1 MSNKIANQNSSL
13 IEVST
18 SSIDW
23 NKQAAIST
31 HRIKLDEVDNHYFF
45 LRARLAARKLHA
57 SSKRAACVG
66 VFGPSQA
73 GKSYLV
79 SALAKPTEGNLM
91 VQLGDQQV
99 DFLQK
104 INPGGGRESTGVV
117 TRFSLSKPET
127 QDPSFPVEI
136 RLLSESD
143 LLKILF
149 NSFFSDFDHA
159 GSLTLPALEP
169 QKITERLEKLKV
181 QANFKNE
188 SLSIRQ
194 EDILDLRDYLQNS
207 FGNLTHNLQTDFWPS
222 AIATASFLTIEQR
235 ADLFAVVWRDY
246 PIFTELYKVLAY
258 AVEKLKGA
266 DICLAPLNAVVSEQG
281 QTGIVDAQLLSELG
295 QPNGGQIDIRPVL
308 NGQPQSPLSMPKSVI
323 AALTAE
329 LRLPLPSSR
338 WTFANHLDILDFPGA
353 RSRLKI
359 SDPQKS
365 EGNANTLAAELF
377 LRGKVAFLFQRYTA
391 DQELSTVLLC
401 VPWGPQEVT
410 GYAPLIDQWVRDTN
424 GASSDKRAKVPAGLL
439 LVMTK
444 FDMDLQAKGG
454 DNESTER
461 QRWPDRIK
469 SSLLERFGSMDW
481 VDKWTD
487 ANAFNNIFWLRN
499 PEIKDSAYMKYDKGV
514 EIDINPDHR
523 DRLLRLRLFFCE
535 DQLVKKHFS
544 SPEQAWDAAMKPQ
557 DGGISRIVDGINLL
571 ANPHIRIQTLQ
582 DKTNRLSD
590 SMHSRLKQYFSEGQ
604 GEELAK
610 KQEIFNTVKN
620 DLVPV
625 IRNNDIWQVLENF
638 ILDLDELK
646 SLYFKVASG
655 NADSI
660 KSADAASSNSS
671 ASSAPDFDLDD
682 FLSSAIDGPSVQAS
696 STTSA
701 STAAVH
707 PRALN
712 FADKVVEFWI
722 SKIRNYAS
730 ADESS
735 GASLM
740 PSKGL
745 TLLVE
750 ELAISAQRYHLNH
763 ELATVLH
770 AAESNAGTT
779 WEKIADRQATIARNI
794 IGDFVSQLGMS
805 HTPMSER
812 PGIPLDK
819 PQRRIFEPFPA
830 FNGPT
835 PPLQEVPIAVSMLY
849 VRDWLVGLQKT
860 IMDNAGFA
868 GSEALSP
875 ELNIALGK
883 LIKTIQAGGETA

>member
-1 MSNKIANQNSSL
+1 MSKKIAAQNSSL

-18 SSIDW
+18 EAIGW
-23 NKQAAIST
+23 NKNAAVST

-45 LRARLAARKLHA
+45 LRTRLAARKLHA

-79 SALAKPTEGNLM
+79 SALAKPLVGNLM
-91 VQLGDQQV
+91 VQLGNQQV

-117 TRFSLSKPET
+117 TRFSLSKPEI
-127 QDPSFPVEI
+127 QDSDFPVEI

-159 GSLTLPALEP
+159 GSLTLREIEP
-169 QKITERLEKLKV
+169 QKISERMEKLKS

-207 FGNLTHNLQTDFWPS
+207 FGNLTHNLQSDFWPT
-222 AIATASFLTIEQR
+222 AIAIASFLSIEQR
-235 ADLFAVVWRDY
+235 AELFAVVWRDY
-246 PIFTELYKVLAY
+246 AIFTELYKVLAY

-266 DICLAPLNAVVSEQG
+266 DICLAPLNSVVSEQG
-281 QTGIVDAQLLSELG
+281 QTGIVDAQLLSDLG
-295 QPNGGQIDIRPVL
+295 QANGGQIDIRPVL
-308 NGQPQSPLSMPKSVI
+308 LGQAQSPLSLPKSVI

-329 LRLPLPSSR
+329 LRLPLPESR
-338 WTFANHLDILDFPGA
+338 WDFANHLDILDFPGA

-359 SDPQKS
+359 SDPQKLD
-365 EGNANTLAAELF
+365 GNANTLAAELF

-424 GASSDKRAKVPAGLL
+424 GSSSEKRAKVPAGLL

-444 FDMDLQAKGG
+444 FDMDLQTKGG

-481 VDKWTD
+481 VENWTAD
-487 ANAFNNIFWLRN
+487 SAFNNMFWLRN
-499 PEIKDSAYMKYDKGV
+499 PEIKDSAYMKYEKGV
-514 EIDINPDHR
+514 EIEINPDHQE
-523 DRLLRLRLFFCE
+523 RLLRLRQFFCE
-535 DQLVKKHFS
+535 DKMVKKHFS
-544 SPEQAWDAAMKPQ
+544 NPEQAWDAAMKPR

-571 ANPHIRIQTLQ
+571 ANPNIRLQTLQ
-582 DKTNRLSD
+582 DKTIRLAD

-610 KQEIFNTVKN
+610 KQAIFNTVKN
-620 DLVPV
+620 DLASV
-625 IRNNDIWQVLENF
+625 IGNQDIWQIFENF
-638 ILDLDELK
+638 NLNLNELRT
-646 SLYFKVASG
+646 LYFKVASG
-655 NADSI
+655 NDDSN
-660 KSADAASSNSS
+660 KSSGTASANPS
-671 ASSAPDFDLDD
+671 ASEASDFDLDD
-682 FLSSAIDGPSVQAS
+682 FLNSAIDGPSVQA
-696 STTSA
+696 TTTNAAA
-701 STAAVH
+701 SAVH

-730 ADESS
+730 ADETSDS
-735 GASLM
+735 SLM

-750 ELAISAQRYHLNH
+750 ELAISAQRFHLNH
-763 ELATVLH
+763 ELATLLH
-770 AAESNAGTT
+770 AAESNAGAT
-779 WEKIADRQATIARNI
+779 WEKIADRQATIARYI

-805 HTPMSER
+805 HTPMKDR
-812 PGIPLDK
+812 PGIPPDQ
-819 PQRRIFEPFPA
+819 PQRRIFEPYPS

-835 PPLQEVPIAVSMLY
+835 PPLQERPIAVSMLY

-868 GSEALSP
+868 GSEGLSP

-883 LIKTIQAGGETA
+883 LIQTIKVSGETV

>member
-1 MSNKIANQNSSL
+1 MSNKIATQNSSL

-18 SSIDW
+18 LAIDW

-57 SSKRAACVG
+57 SSNRAACVG

-79 SALAKPTEGNLM
+79 SSLAKPSEGNLM
-91 VQLGDQQV
+91 VQLGGDQV

-117 TRFSLSKPET
+117 TRFSLSKP
-127 QDPSFPVEI
+127 DINDSSFPVEI

-159 GSLTLPALEP
+159 GSLTLHTLEP
-169 QKITERLEKLKV
+169 EKIIEKLDKLKS

-188 SLSIRQ
+188 SFSIRQ

-207 FGNLTHNLQTDFWPS
+207 FGNLTHNLQSDFWPAAIS
-222 AIATASFLTIEQR
+222 IATFLTIEHR
-235 ADLFAVVWRDY
+235 AELFAIVWRDY

-258 AVEKLKGA
+258 AIEKLKGA
-266 DICLAPLNAVVSEQG
+266 DICLVPLTAVVSEQG

-295 QPNGGQIDIRPVL
+295 QSKGDQIEIRPVL
-308 NGQPQSPLSMPKSVI
+308 QGQAQSPLLLPKSVI

-329 LRLPLPSSR
+329 LRLPLAKSR
-338 WTFANHLDILDFPGA
+338 WNFANHLDILDFPGA

-359 SDPQKS
+359 SDPEKS
-365 EGNANTLAAELF
+365 EGNANSLAAELF

-391 DQELSTVLLC
+391 DQELSAVLLC

-410 GYAPLIDQWVRDTN
+410 GYAPLINQWVRDTN
-424 GASSDKRAKVPAGLL
+424 GSSSEKRAKVPAGLL

-481 VDKWTD
+481 VENWTSD
-487 ANAFNNIFWLRN
+487 NAFNNIFWLRN
-499 PEIKDSAYMKYDKGV
+499 PEIKDSAYMKYEKGV
-514 EIDINPDHR
+514 EIEINQDHQE
-523 DRLLRLRLFFCE
+523 RLLRLRQFFCE
-535 DQLVKKHFS
+535 DQLVNKHFS
-544 SPEQAWDAAMKPQ
+544 DPEQAWDAAMKPQ

-571 ANPHIRIQTLQ
+571 ADPDIRIKILQ
-582 DKTNRLSD
+582 EKTIRLAD
-590 SMHSRLKQYFSEGQ
+590 SMLRRLKQYFSEGQ

-610 KQEIFNTVKN
+610 KQDIFNTVKN
-620 DLVPV
+620 DLAPA
-625 IRNNDIWQVLENF
+625 IRNKDIWKIFENF
-638 ILDLDELK
+638 HLNLDELN

-655 NADSI
+655 ND
-660 KSADAASSNSS
+660 KSSKSFVTNTANTVESEAS
-671 ASSAPDFDLDD
+671 DFDLDN
-682 FLSSAIDGPSVQAS
+682 FLNSAIDGQFIQP
-696 STTSA
+696 TTP
-701 STAAVH
+701 TAVAFMVH

-722 SKIRNYAS
+722 SKIRNFAS
-730 ADESS
+730 SVETSAIN
-735 GASLM
+735 LM

-745 TLLVE
+745 ILLVE
-750 ELAISAQRYHLNH
+750 ELAISAQRFHLNR
-763 ELATVLH
+763 ELALVLN
-770 AAESNAGTT
+770 AAESNAGAT
-779 WEKIADRQATIARNI
+779 WEKIADRQSTIARNI
-794 IGDFVSQLGMS
+794 IGEFVSQLGMS
-805 HTPMSER
+805 HTPMKDR
-812 PGIPLDK
+812 PGIPPDNPK
-819 PQRRIFEPFPA
+819 RRIFEPYPLFS
-830 FNGPT
+830 GPI
-835 PPLQEVPIAVSMLY
+835 PPLQEKPIEVSMLF
-849 VRDWLVGLQKT
+849 VRDWLVGLQKM

-868 GSEALSP
+868 GSEALSH

-883 LIKTIQAGGETA
+883 LIQTIEASVEAGE

>member
-1 MSNKIANQNSSL
+1 MSTKIANQNSSL

-18 SSIDW
+18 EAINW
-23 NKQAAIST
+23 NKQAAVST
-31 HRIKLDEVDNHYFF
+31 HRIKLDELDNHYFF
-45 LRARLAARKLHA
+45 LRARLAARKLFA
-57 SSKRAACVG
+57 SSKRASCVG

-79 SALAKPTEGNLM
+79 SALAKPLIGNLM

-127 QDPSFPVEI
+127 QDPYFPVEI

-159 GSLTLPALEP
+159 GSLTLRELEP
-169 QKITERLEKLKV
+169 QKISERLEKLKI

-188 SLSIRQ
+188 SIAIRQ

-207 FGNLTHNLQTDFWPS
+207 FGNLTHNLQSDFWPT
-222 AIATASFLTIEQR
+222 AISVGSFLSIEQR
-235 ADLFAVVWRDY
+235 AELFAVVWRDY
-246 PIFTELYKVLAY
+246 SIFTELYKVLAL
-258 AVEKLKGA
+258 AIEKLKGA
-266 DICLAPLNAVVSEQG
+266 DICLAPLDAVVSEQG

-295 QPNGGQIDIRPVL
+295 QANSGNIEIRPVL
-308 NGQPQSPLSMPKSVI
+308 HGLPQTPISLPKSVI

-329 LRLPLPSSR
+329 LRLPLPESR
-338 WTFANHLDILDFPGA
+338 WDFANHLDILDFPGA

-359 SDPQKS
+359 SDPKKS
-365 EGNANTLAAELF
+365 ESNSNTLAAELF

-424 GASSDKRAKVPAGLL
+424 GSSPEKRSKVPSGLL

-444 FDMDLQAKGG
+444 FDMDLQTKGG

-481 VDKWTD
+481 VETWTTEK
-487 ANAFNNIFWLRN
+487 AFNNMFWLRN
-499 PEIKDSAYMKYDKGV
+499 PEIKDSAYMKYENGI
-514 EIDINPDHR
+514 EIEINPDHQ
-523 DRLLRLRLFFCE
+523 DRLLRLRKFFCE
-535 DQLVKKHFS
+535 DQLVKKHFA
-544 SPEQAWDAAMKPQ
+544 SPQQAWDAAMKPK

-571 ANPHIRIQTLQ
+571 ANPNIRAQTLQ
-582 DKTNRLSD
+582 DKTTRLAD
-590 SMHSRLKQYFSEGQ
+590 SMNSRLKQYFSEGQ

-610 KQEIFNTVKN
+610 KREIFNTVKN
-620 DLVPV
+620 DLAPV
-625 IRNNDIWQVLENF
+625 IRNKDVWKVLENF
-638 ILDLDELK
+638 NLELDELK
-646 SLYFKVASG
+646 NLYFKVASG
-655 NADSI
+655 ND
-660 KSADAASSNSS
+660 DSSNSLGSKSRTQS
-671 ASSAPDFDLDD
+671 AFEASDFDIDD
-682 FLSSAIDGPSVQAS
+682 FLNSAIDGPTLQTAS
-696 STTSA
+696 ANTNIPS
-701 STAAVH
+701 VH
-707 PRALN
+707 PRALD

-722 SKIRNYAS
+722 SKIRNYAFV
-730 ADESS
+730 DETS
-735 GASLM
+735 GTSLM

-750 ELAISAQRYHLNH
+750 ELVISGQRFHLNH
-763 ELATVLH
+763 ELATALH
-770 AAESNAGTT
+770 AAESNAGAT

-805 HTPMSER
+805 HTPMNAR
-812 PGIPLDK
+812 PGIPPDQ
-819 PQRRIFEPFPA
+819 PQRRIFEPYPSYS
-830 FNGPT
+830 GPT

-849 VRDWLVGLQKT
+849 IRDWLVGLQKT

-875 ELNIALGK
+875 ELNLTLGK
-883 LIKTIQAGGETA
+883 LIQNINSCGEHA

>member
-1 MSNKIANQNSSL
+1 MSNNIATQSSSL

-18 SSIDW
+18 LAIDW

-79 SALAKPTEGNLM
+79 SSLAKPTEGNLM

-127 QDPSFPVEI
+127 QDSFFPVEI

-159 GSLTLPALEP
+159 GSLALPTFEP
-169 QKITERLEKLKV
+169 QKISEKLEILKSQV
-181 QANFKNE
+181 NFKNE
-188 SLSIRQ
+188 PLSLQQ
-194 EDILDLRDYLQNS
+194 EDVLDLRDYLQNS
-207 FGNLTHNLQTDFWPS
+207 FANLTLNLQSDFWPV
-222 AIATASFLTIEQR
+222 AISIASFLNIEQR

-246 PIFTELYKVLAY
+246 PIFTELYKILAY

-266 DICLAPLNAVVSEQG
+266 DICLAPISAVVSEQG
-281 QTGIVDAQLLSELG
+281 KTGIVDAQLLSELS
-295 QPNGGQIDIRPVL
+295 QPHGEQIEIRPVL
-308 NGQPQSPLSMPKSVI
+308 RGQAQSPLLLSKSVV

-329 LRLPLPSSR
+329 LRLPLPKSR
-338 WTFANHLDILDFPGA
+338 WNFANHLDILDFPGA

-359 SDPQKS
+359 SDPDKS
-365 EGNANTLAAELF
+365 QSNSNSLAAELF

-424 GASSDKRAKVPAGLL
+424 GASPDKRAQIPPGLL
-439 LVMTK
+439 LIMTK

-469 SSLLERFGSMDW
+469 SSLLERFGSMEW
-481 VDKWTD
+481 VENWT
-487 ANAFNNIFWLRN
+487 AENAFNNMFWLRN
-499 PEIKDSAYMKYDKGV
+499 PEIKDSVYMKYDKGI
-514 EIDINPDHR
+514 EIDINLDHK
-523 DRLLRLRLFFCE
+523 DRLFRLRQFFCE
-535 DQLVKKHFS
+535 DHLVKKHFS
-544 SPEQAWDAAMKPQ
+544 DPETAWDAAMKPQ
-557 DGGISRIVDGINLL
+557 DGGISRIVDGINLR
-571 ANPHIRIQTLQ
+571 ANPNIRIHTLQ
-582 DKTNRLSD
+582 NKTKILAD

-604 GEELAK
+604 GEELSK
-610 KQEIFNTVKN
+610 KHEIFNTVKN
-620 DLVPV
+620 DLAPA
-625 IRNNDIWQVLENF
+625 IRNKDIWKILENLNLN
-638 ILDLDELK
+638 IEELK
-646 SLYFKVASG
+646 SLYLKVVSGKDESSKSTSSSLNNQSSPKASY
-655 NADSI
+655 
-660 KSADAASSNSS
+660 
-671 ASSAPDFDLDD
+671 FDLDD
-682 FLSSAIDGPSVQAS
+682 FLNSEIEGSNVQMS
-696 STTSA
+696 STFSN
-701 STAAVH
+701 SPAVH

-712 FADKVVEFWI
+712 FADKVVEFWV

-730 ADESS
+730 SDESL
-735 GASLM
+735 GTSLM
-740 PSKGL
+740 HRKGL

-750 ELAISAQRYHLNH
+750 ELIISAQRFHLNH
-763 ELATVLH
+763 VLAIVLH
-770 AAESNAGTT
+770 AAESNAGAT
-779 WEKIADRQATIARNI
+779 WEKIADRQTTIARNM

-805 HTPMSER
+805 QMPMKER
-812 PGIPLDK
+812 PGIPPGD
-819 PQRRIFEPFPA
+819 PQRRIFEPYPF
-830 FNGPT
+830 FNGPA
-835 PPLQEVPIAVSMLY
+835 PPLQEVPISVSMLY
-849 VRDWLVGLQKT
+849 VRDWLVGLQK
-860 IMDNAGFA
+860 IIIDNAGFS
-868 GSEALSP
+868 GSENLSP
-875 ELNIALGK
+875 ELNIALGN
-883 LIKTIQAGGETA
+883 LIQTLRFSGEST

>member
-1 MSNKIANQNSSL
+1 MSNKIATQNLSL

-18 SSIDW
+18 SAIDW

-117 TRFSLSKPET
+117 TRFSLSKPES
-127 QDPSFPVEI
+127 QDPAFPVEI

-169 QKITERLEKLKV
+169 KKITERLEKLKI

-235 ADLFAVVWRDY
+235 AELFALVWRDY
-246 PIFTELYKVLAY
+246 PIFTELYKLLAY
-258 AVEKLKGA
+258 AVEKLKAA

-295 QPNGGQIDIRPVL
+295 QHNGGQIDIRPVL

-365 EGNANTLAAELF
+365 ESNSNNLAAELF

-410 GYAPLIDQWVRDTN
+410 GYAPLIDPWVRDTN
-424 GASSDKRAKVPAGLL
+424 GA
-439 LVMTK
+439 
-444 FDMDLQAKGG
+444 
-454 DNESTER
+454 
-461 QRWPDRIK
+461 
-469 SSLLERFGSMDW
+469 
-481 VDKWTD
+481 
-487 ANAFNNIFWLRN
+487 
-499 PEIKDSAYMKYDKGV
+499 
-514 EIDINPDHR
+514 
-523 DRLLRLRLFFCE
+523 
-535 DQLVKKHFS
+535 
-544 SPEQAWDAAMKPQ
+544 
-557 DGGISRIVDGINLL
+557 
-571 ANPHIRIQTLQ
+571 
-582 DKTNRLSD
+582 
-590 SMHSRLKQYFSEGQ
+590 
-604 GEELAK
+604 
-610 KQEIFNTVKN
+610 
-620 DLVPV
+620 
-625 IRNNDIWQVLENF
+625 
-638 ILDLDELK
+638 
-646 SLYFKVASG
+646 
-655 NADSI
+655 
-660 KSADAASSNSS
+660 
-671 ASSAPDFDLDD
+671 
-682 FLSSAIDGPSVQAS
+682 
-696 STTSA
+696 
-701 STAAVH
+701 
-707 PRALN
+707 
-712 FADKVVEFWI
+712 
-722 SKIRNYAS
+722 
-730 ADESS
+730 
-735 GASLM
+735 
-740 PSKGL
+740 
-745 TLLVE
+745 
-750 ELAISAQRYHLNH
+750 
-763 ELATVLH
+763 
-770 AAESNAGTT
+770 
-779 WEKIADRQATIARNI
+779 
-794 IGDFVSQLGMS
+794 
-805 HTPMSER
+805 
-812 PGIPLDK
+812 
-819 PQRRIFEPFPA
+819 
-830 FNGPT
+830 
-835 PPLQEVPIAVSMLY
+835 
-849 VRDWLVGLQKT
+849 
-860 IMDNAGFA
+860 
-868 GSEALSP
+868 
-875 ELNIALGK
+875 
-883 LIKTIQAGGETA
+883 

>member
-1 MSNKIANQNSSL
+1 MSNKIATQNSSL

-79 SALAKPTEGNLM
+79 SALAKPIQGNLM

-127 QDPSFPVEI
+127 QDSSFPIEI

-159 GSLTLPALEP
+159 GSLTLHALEP
-169 QKITERLEKLKV
+169 KKITERLEKLKL
-181 QANFKNE
+181 QANLKNE

-207 FGNLTHNLQTDFWPS
+207 FGNLTHNLQSDFWPA

-235 ADLFAVVWRDY
+235 AELFALVWRDF
-246 PIFTELYKVLAY
+246 PIFTKLYKELAY

-266 DICLAPLNAVVSEQG
+266 DVCLAPLNAVVSEQG
-281 QTGIVDAQLLSELG
+281 QTGIVDAQLLGELG
-295 QPNGGQIDIRPVL
+295 QPKP
-308 NGQPQSPLSMPKSVI
+308 VI

-338 WTFANHLDILDFPGA
+338 WAFANHLDILDFPGA

-424 GASSDKRAKVPAGLL
+424 GASPEKRAKVPAGLL

-481 VDKWTD
+481 VDKWTEV
-487 ANAFNNIFWLRN
+487 NAFNNMFWLRN

-514 EIDINPDHR
+514 EIDINPDHQ
-523 DRLLRLRLFFCE
+523 DRLLRLRQFFCE

-571 ANPHIRIQTLQ
+571 ANPNIRIQTLQ
-582 DKTNRLSD
+582 DKTNRLAD

-620 DLVPV
+620 DLAPA
-625 IRNNDIWQVLENF
+625 IRNKDIWQILENF
-638 ILDLDELK
+638 NLDLDELK

-655 NADSI
+655 NEDLV
-660 KSADAASSNSS
+660 KSQDAASSNSS
-671 ASSAPDFDLDD
+671 ATSASDFDLDD
-682 FLSSAIDGPSVQAS
+682 FLNSAIDGPSVQAS
-696 STTSA
+696 SNTSS
-701 STAAVH
+701 STSAVH

-735 GASLM
+735 GASIM
-740 PSKGL
+740 PRKGL

-750 ELAISAQRYHLNH
+750 ELAISAQRFHLNH

-779 WEKIADRQATIARNI
+779 WEKIVDRQATIARNI

-805 HTPMSER
+805 HTPMNER
-812 PGIPLDK
+812 PGIPPDQ
-819 PQRRIFEPFPA
+819 PQRRIFEPYPA
-830 FNGPT
+830 FSGPT

-883 LIKTIQAGGETA
+883 LIHAIQSSGEAA